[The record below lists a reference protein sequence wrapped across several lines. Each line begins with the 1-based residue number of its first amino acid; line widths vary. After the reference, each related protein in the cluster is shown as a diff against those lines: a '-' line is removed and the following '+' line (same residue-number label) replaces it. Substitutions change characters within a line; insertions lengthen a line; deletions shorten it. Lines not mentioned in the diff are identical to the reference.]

1 MFGTAKEIIEKLDN
15 YPEDEPLLMVMWQK
29 EDVAQVRPDLTD
41 EQCIKVMRKIKDCHD
56 ANVGVNW
63 DVISDTADTMF
74 PKERCHAENH

>member
-15 YPEDEPLLMVMWQK
+15 YPEDEPLLVVMWQK

-63 DVISDTADTMF
+63 DVISDTADPLF
-74 PKERCHAENH
+74 LKERVSC

>member
-15 YPEDEPLLMVMWQK
+15 YPEDEPLLVVMWQK

-63 DVISDTADTMF
+63 DVISDTADTLF
-74 PKERCHAENH
+74 LKERVSC